1 MFYFHLKLF
10 FKNIAFV
17 IFISVFSLVFLSVSI
32 YFLYL
37 KITLQLSDGLKILSL
52 IILMFPNL
60 LIYLGWIFYWNIFNK
75 NIILNNQYYIFN
87 LTNRNS
93 VKFELKLSLLYYLIV
108 LPYTLIFVII
118 ELIIYS
124 SVENFS
130 YSFIYYFVFYWVF
143 IFLIL
148 KFVLFLSKIRKNAL
162 NGFSISFFCIVV
174 NIITYCSISFF
185 IYYLDS
191 LSDLTKNTWVIL
203 FYCFLIIN
211 PNLYSIIFLNNSYDS
226 ISISAIVIASIII
239 LLVLFIV
246 VLKDWL
252 NEKKLIKLNDGSKPI
267 ISLIAKNIS
276 YSKNKKVLNNINFS
290 IYENERIS
298 LLGNN
303 GSGKTTFIK
312 VITRSLLNKK
322 VKLFWKYPD
331 FLIAG
336 VFQEFSFD
344 DNFKCHEII
353 KYYSHLYNHHFTNEE
368 ISRLFKDFDLEKYY
382 NYSYKSLSY
391 GTKQKIKI
399 IFALMNKPDLLILD
413 EPFLGIDLKWKK
425 LFLKKL
431 DEFFK
436 NKPNT
441 ALIFV
446 SHNLNDHKFL
456 TNKYFLINNGVME
469 KVNSIEYYLNV
480 NKKNNKTVRI

>member
-17 IFISVFSLVFLSVSI
+17 VFISIFSLVCLVVSI

-37 KITLQLSDGLKILSL
+37 KITLQLNDGLKIFSL

-87 LTNRNS
+87 LTNKSS

-108 LPYTLIFVII
+108 LPCTLIFVII

-148 KFVLFLSKIRKNAL
+148 KFVFFLSKIRKNFL
-162 NGFSISFFCIVV
+162 NGFSISLFFIFAYV
-174 NIITYCSISFF
+174 ITFCSISFF
-185 IYYLDS
+185 IYYVNA
-191 LSDLTKNTWVIL
+191 LSDPTKNVLLIL
-203 FYCFLIIN
+203 LYCCLIIN
-211 PNLYSIIFLNNSYDS
+211 PNLYSIIFLNNAYDP
-226 ISISAIVIASIII
+226 ISISSIVVASIII

-252 NEKKLIKLNDGSKPI
+252 NEKKLIKLNDGSGLLV
-267 ISLIAKNIS
+267 SLIAKNIS
-276 YSKNKKVLNNINFS
+276 YSKKKKVLNNINFS
-290 IYENERIS
+290 IYQNDRIS

-312 VITRSLLNKK
+312 VITRSLINKK
-322 VKLFWKYPD
+322 VKLFWKSPD
-331 FLIAG
+331 FLITG
-336 VFQEFSFD
+336 VFQEFNFD

-353 KYYSHLYNHHFTNEE
+353 KCYSHLYNHHFTNEE

-382 NYSYKSLSY
+382 NYYYKSLSY

-399 IFALMNKPDLLILD
+399 IFALINKPDLLILD

-431 DEFFK
+431 DDFFK

-446 SHNLNDHKFL
+446 SHNLNDHKLL
-456 TNKYFLINNGVME
+456 TNKYFLIQNGTIK
-469 KVNSIEYYLNV
+469 KVKGVEDYLSA
-480 NKKNNKTVRI
+480 NKKTN

>member
-17 IFISVFSLVFLSVSI
+17 IFISIFSLVCLAVSI

-37 KITLQLSDGLKILSL
+37 KITLQLNDGLKIFSL

-87 LTNRNS
+87 LTNKS
-93 VKFELKLSLLYYLIV
+93 SFKFELKLSLLYYLIV
-108 LPYTLIFVII
+108 LPCTLIFVII

-148 KFVLFLSKIRKNAL
+148 KFVFFLSKIRKNFL
-162 NGFSISFFCIVV
+162 NGFSISLFFIFAYV
-174 NIITYCSISFF
+174 ITFCSISFF
-185 IYYLDS
+185 IYYVNA
-191 LSDLTKNTWVIL
+191 LSDPTKNVLLIL

-211 PNLYSIIFLNNSYDS
+211 PNLYSIIFLNNAYDP
-226 ISISAIVIASIII
+226 ISISSIVVASIII

-252 NEKKLIKLNDGSKPI
+252 NEKKLIKLNDGSGLLV
-267 ISLIAKNIS
+267 SLIAKNIS
-276 YSKNKKVLNNINFS
+276 YSKKKKVLNNINFS
-290 IYENERIS
+290 IYQNDRIS

-312 VITRSLLNKK
+312 VITRSLINKK
-322 VKLFWKYPD
+322 VKLFWKSPD
-331 FLIAG
+331 FLITG
-336 VFQEFSFD
+336 VFQEFNFD

-353 KYYSHLYNHHFTNEE
+353 KCYSHLYNHHFTNEE

-382 NYSYKSLSY
+382 NYYYKSLSY

-399 IFALMNKPDLLILD
+399 IFALINKPDLLILD

-431 DEFFK
+431 GDFFK

-446 SHNLNDHKFL
+446 SHNLNDHKLL
-456 TNKYFLINNGVME
+456 TNKYFLIQNGTIK
-469 KVNSIEYYLNV
+469 KVKGVEDYLSA
-480 NKKNNKTVRI
+480 NKKTN